1 MKKRG
6 SLIIFMIALM
16 AIGLIGYASLGYG
29 AHPANY
35 PNPYPTNPTLAGT
48 PIGPI
53 VLKSATGA
61 DITVGSSTPYS
72 PKQTCGVCHE
82 YEGTVTNITKDH
94 GPGTAAYTV
103 KAPLSGVTAGYH
115 FQQGRNVAW
124 NSDNNNAQRTN
135 YGLPKFTSSPGM
147 YGKF

>member
-1 MKKRG
+1 
-6 SLIIFMIALM
+6 MIALI
-16 AIGLIGYASLGYG
+16 AIGLIGYASLGFG

-35 PNPYPTNPTLAGT
+35 PNPYLENPALAGT

-53 VLKSATGA
+53 VLKGA
-61 DITVGSSTPYS
+61 NGVAVALNSTTPYS

-82 YEGTVTNITKDH
+82 YEGTITNITKDH

-115 FQQGRNVAW
+115 FQQGRNVQW
-124 NSDNNNAQRTN
+124 TSDNNNAQRAF
-135 YGLPKFTSSPGM
+135 YGVPKFTSSPGM
-147 YGKF
+147 VGKY